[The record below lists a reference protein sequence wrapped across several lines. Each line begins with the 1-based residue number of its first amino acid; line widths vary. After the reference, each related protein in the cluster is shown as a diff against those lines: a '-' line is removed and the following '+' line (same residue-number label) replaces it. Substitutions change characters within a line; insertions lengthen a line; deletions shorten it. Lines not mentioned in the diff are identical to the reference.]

1 MMETAIL
8 EAPQVLGAPRRMT
21 AEEFYAECKLDR
33 AELVNGEV
41 IEKMPPGFDHGD
53 FALTIGSLL
62 KAHVRKHSLGRV
74 SVEGGFRL
82 SRNPDVVRS
91 PDVSFVV
98 AAQLEGQNTQGFI
111 EGAPTL
117 AVEVVSPGDL
127 ASEVDAKVQ
136 EYLAAG
142 TLAVWVV
149 YPKTG
154 SVVVFTP
161 DETRVCLRQHMLRG
175 EPVLPGFEI
184 AVSEIFE

>member
-1 MMETAIL
+1 METATL
-8 EAPQVLGAPRRMT
+8 EASQVLAAPRRMT

-41 IEKMPPGFDHGD
+41 IEKMPPGFRHGRI
-53 FALTIGSLL
+53 ATKLAARLESYTQSHG
-62 KAHVRKHSLGRV
+62 LGAV
-74 SVEGGFRL
+74 LVESGFRL
-82 SRNPDVVRS
+82 SRNPDMVRS
-91 PDVSFVV
+91 PDVSFVASERLPEEEV
-98 AAQLEGQNTQGFI
+98 EGFF

-127 ASEVDAKVQ
+127 ADEVDAKVQ

-161 DETRVCLRQHMLRG
+161 DETRVCLRQQVLRG
-175 EPVLPGFEI
+175 EPVLPGFEV

>member
-1 MMETAIL
+1 METAIL
-8 EAPQVLGAPRRMT
+8 EAPQVLAAPRLMT
-21 AEEFYAECKLDR
+21 AEEFYVECKLDR

-53 FALTIGSLL
+53 IAGNICFALKLHARRNNS
-62 KAHVRKHSLGRV
+62 GRV

-91 PDVSFVV
+91 PDVSFV
-98 AAQLEGQNTQGFI
+98 AAARLEGLNTQGFI

-127 ASEVDAKVQ
+127 ADEVDAKVQ

-154 SVVVFTP
+154 SVVVFTL

-175 EPVLPGFEI
+175 EPVLPGFEV